1 MKAAAWPALTIEQQ
15 HQCTQK
21 LVSGTNNTH
30 PFEKKSGTG
39 IAYHSITMNGGS
51 SGVYNFNVS
60 AVVFIKNLTTDFR
73 S

>member
-30 PFEKKSGTG
+30 PFEKKKWHRHCLSK
-39 IAYHSITMNGGS
+39 TMNGGN

-60 AVVFIKNLTTDFR
+60 AVVFIKNLTD
-73 S
+73 